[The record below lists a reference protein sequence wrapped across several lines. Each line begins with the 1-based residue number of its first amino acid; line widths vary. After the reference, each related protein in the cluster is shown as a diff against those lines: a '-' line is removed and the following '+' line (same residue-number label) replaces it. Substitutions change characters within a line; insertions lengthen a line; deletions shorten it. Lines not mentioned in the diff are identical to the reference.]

1 VPFCAR
7 KCPYCDFNTYAVSK
21 VPEDGYVAALIK
33 ELDLYRRD
41 PRFYKRQ
48 VKTVFFGGGTPSIL
62 SDASISRIID
72 SVNQSFRISPEAEI
86 TLEAN
91 PNDADRDKLEGFKR
105 GGVNRL
111 SFGAQS
117 FDSKA
122 LAFLGRDHK
131 PEDIIQAVESS
142 ISVGLDNVSVD
153 IIYGLPDQSLSAL
166 EEDLRAALELPIT
179 HLSTYSL
186 TIEPGT
192 PFYQRQERGF
202 LKMPPDSRVAKM
214 LDFIPTFLESRGLF
228 RYEISNFSKPGRE
241 SAHNLVYWSGG
252 DYLGLGA
259 GAHSYCR
266 EYQAGQGAD
275 SVLISAKRW
284 SNLAL
289 PAGYVEKVATQDD
302 VVAWREQL
310 QQKDLHFE
318 FFYLGMRRIA
328 GVSEEQFLKRFGF
341 AIPEGIVSALNELA
355 HSGFVIRDGDIIRLS
370 AEGISLADSV
380 FERLAGA

>member
-21 VPEDGYVAALIK
+21 VPEDEYVAALIK
-33 ELDLYRRD
+33 ELNLYRHD
-41 PRFYKRQ
+41 PKFYKRQ
-48 VKTVFFGGGTPSIL
+48 VRTVFFGGGTPSIL

-72 SVNQSFRISPEAEI
+72 SINQCFGIAPEAEI

-91 PNDADRDKLEGFKR
+91 PNDADKDKLEGFKR

-131 PEDIIQAVESS
+131 PEDVIQAVESS
-142 ISVGLDNVSVD
+142 ISVGLDNISVD
-153 IIYGLPDQSLSAL
+153 IIYGLPDQSISAL
-166 EEDLRAALELPIT
+166 EEDLRAALALPIT

-214 LDFIPTFLESRGLF
+214 LDFIPAFLESRGLF

-259 GAHSYCR
+259 GAHSYCG
-266 EYQAGQGAD
+266 EYQADEGGD

-289 PAGYVEKVATQDD
+289 PASYVEKISLQGD
-302 VVAWREQL
+302 VLAWREQL
-310 QQKDLHFE
+310 LQKDLHFE
-318 FFYLGMRRIA
+318 FFYLGMRKIA

-341 AIPEGIVSALNELA
+341 AIPEGIVSALNELVN
-355 HSGFVIRDGDIIRLS
+355 SGFVVREGDIIRLS

>member
-1 VPFCAR
+1 MPFCAR

-21 VPEDGYVAALIK
+21 VPEDEYVAALIK
-33 ELDLYRRD
+33 ELNLYRHD
-41 PRFYKRQ
+41 PKFYKRQ
-48 VKTVFFGGGTPSIL
+48 VRTVFFGGGTPSIL

-72 SVNQSFRISPEAEI
+72 SINQCFGIAPEAEI

-91 PNDADRDKLEGFKR
+91 PNDADKDKLEGFKR

-131 PEDIIQAVESS
+131 PEDVIQAVESS
-142 ISVGLDNVSVD
+142 ISVGLDNISVD
-153 IIYGLPDQSLSAL
+153 IIYGLPDQSISAL
-166 EEDLRAALELPIT
+166 EEDLRAALALPIT

-214 LDFIPTFLESRGLF
+214 LDFIPAFLESRGLF

-259 GAHSYCR
+259 GAHSYCG
-266 EYQAGQGAD
+266 EYQADEGGD

-289 PAGYVEKVATQDD
+289 PASYVEKISLQGD
-302 VVAWREQL
+302 VLAWREQL
-310 QQKDLHFE
+310 LQKDLHFE
-318 FFYLGMRRIA
+318 FFYLGMRKIA

-341 AIPEGIVSALNELA
+341 AIPEGIVSALNELVN
-355 HSGFVIRDGDIIRLS
+355 SGFVVREGDIIRLS

>member
-1 VPFCAR
+1 MPFCAR

-21 VPEDGYVAALIK
+21 VPEDEYVAALIK
-33 ELDLYRRD
+33 ELNLYTHD
-41 PRFYKRQ
+41 PKFYKRQ
-48 VKTVFFGGGTPSIL
+48 VRTVFFGGGTPSIL

-72 SVNQSFRISPEAEI
+72 SINQCFGIAPEAEI

-91 PNDADRDKLEGFKR
+91 PNDADKDKLEGFKR

-131 PEDIIQAVESS
+131 PEDVIQAVESS

-153 IIYGLPDQSLSAL
+153 IIYGLPDQSISAL
-166 EEDLRAALELPIT
+166 EEDLRAALALPIT

-214 LDFIPTFLESRGLF
+214 LDFIPAFLESRGFF
-228 RYEISNFSKPGRE
+228 RYEISNFSKPGCE

-259 GAHSYCR
+259 GAHSYCG
-266 EYQAGQGAD
+266 EYQADEGGD

-289 PAGYVEKVATQDD
+289 PASYVEKISSQGD
-302 VVAWREQL
+302 VLAWREQL
-310 QQKDLHFE
+310 PQKDLHFE
-318 FFYLGMRRIA
+318 FFYLGMRKIA
-328 GVSEEQFLKRFGF
+328 GVSEEQFFKRFGF
-341 AIPEGIVSALNELA
+341 AIPEGIVSALNELVN
-355 HSGFVIRDGDIIRLS
+355 SGFVVREGDIIRLS